1 MTASSSLQINVFFS
15 AFTSLLRITGSHI
28 YGRALCLTIGDIFYF
43 TDETWLDYST
53 INAEIKLPGFVCIR
67 QDRTGNKEGHGGVAI
82 YVREDLAF
90 HLRSDINTG
99 G

>member
-1 MTASSSLQINVFFS
+1 MFVS

-28 YGRALCLTIGDIFYF
+28 YGRALCLTIGDIFCF

-67 QDRTGNKEGHGGVAI
+67 QDRTGNKEGYGGVTI

-90 HLRSDINTG
+90 HLLSILAYG
-99 G
+99 LS